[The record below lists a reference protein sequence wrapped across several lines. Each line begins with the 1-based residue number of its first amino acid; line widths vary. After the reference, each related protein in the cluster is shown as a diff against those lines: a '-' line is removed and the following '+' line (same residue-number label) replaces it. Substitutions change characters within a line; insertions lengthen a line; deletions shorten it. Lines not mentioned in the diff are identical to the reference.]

1 MKIEELREIERII
14 AEIGILFVVVLAI
27 VIELVIK

>member
-14 AEIGILFVVVLAI
+14 AEIGILFVVILTI